1 MTARIKLSAMVGRV
15 TRGGINTTGE
25 LAMWAEL
32 IVTAVS
38 RLNASNFGCPWQIR
52 KLRRDWHLEQAAA
65 MAPPGVASKDSTG
78 GRRLARLFSWSAA
91 AERLVNAILVVIIS

>member
-1 MTARIKLSAMVGRV
+1 LRWVDRALFIWLYRCCPRILSSFRK
-15 TRGGINTTGE
+15 RQP
-25 LAMWAEL
+25 
-32 IVTAVS
+32 
-38 RLNASNFGCPWQIR
+38 CPWRIR

-91 AERLVNAILVVIIS
+91 AERLVNAILVVSSELFQLSPQVDGVPE